1 MSFKIYPKL
10 PTAPENSSE
19 QDKLNTNT
27 INSELHELLQLKD
40 KFNTKYNKYN
50 KVIERLMLLNASSS
64 ALTIGS
70 SVSSIATAATIVDIP
85 VSAGLGGVALA
96 GSISVGLIRAL
107 VKKYQK
113 KLNKVM
119 KLYNIATSAT
129 AVFETSILQALNDG
143 KIDLK
148 EFQLLQG
155 TYYKALEK
163 LSSTDR
169 EMAVETR
176 GQFEKSLLEEL
187 QSIKCFIMCA
197 CILFAYFMCYSK
209 NYHS

>member
-19 QDKLNTNT
+19 RDKLNTNT

-40 KFNTKYNKYN
+40 KLNTKYDKYN
-50 KVIERLMLLNASSS
+50 KVIERLMILNASSS

-129 AVFETSILQALNDG
+129 AVFKTSILQALNDG

-155 TYYKALEK
+155 TY
-163 LSSTDR
+163 
-169 EMAVETR
+169 
-176 GQFEKSLLEEL
+176 
-187 QSIKCFIMCA
+187 
-197 CILFAYFMCYSK
+197 
-209 NYHS
+209 

>member
-10 PTAPENSSE
+10 PTAAEDSSV
-19 QDKLNTNT
+19 QDKFNTNT

-40 KFNTKYNKYN
+40 KFNTKYDKYN
-50 KVIERLMLLNASSS
+50 KVIEQLMLLNASSS

-70 SVSSIATAATIVDIP
+70 SVSSIAPAATIVDIP

-155 TYYKALEK
+155 TY
-163 LSSTDR
+163 
-169 EMAVETR
+169 
-176 GQFEKSLLEEL
+176 
-187 QSIKCFIMCA
+187 
-197 CILFAYFMCYSK
+197 
-209 NYHS
+209 

>member
-40 KFNTKYNKYN
+40 KLNTKYDKYN

-129 AVFETSILQALNDG
+129 AIFETSILQALNDG

-155 TYYKALEK
+155 TY
-163 LSSTDR
+163 
-169 EMAVETR
+169 
-176 GQFEKSLLEEL
+176 
-187 QSIKCFIMCA
+187 
-197 CILFAYFMCYSK
+197 
-209 NYHS
+209 

>member
-10 PTAPENSSE
+10 PTAAEDSSV
-19 QDKLNTNT
+19 QDKFNTNT

-40 KFNTKYNKYN
+40 KFNTKYDKYN
-50 KVIERLMLLNASSS
+50 KVIEQLMLLNASSS

-129 AVFETSILQALNDG
+129 AVFKTSILQALNDG

-155 TYYKALEK
+155 TY
-163 LSSTDR
+163 
-169 EMAVETR
+169 
-176 GQFEKSLLEEL
+176 
-187 QSIKCFIMCA
+187 
-197 CILFAYFMCYSK
+197 
-209 NYHS
+209 